1 MRLPKTILPC
11 ERECFLRVAHGDQVA
26 FSEIF
31 YHYTGKMH
39 SFIKKMVRK
48 DEVAEE
54 IVQDVFVSMWRHRQK
69 LLEVDNYAAYIF
81 TIAANKTYN
90 YLKSKAREEKKLN
103 ELLKTEK
110 DFTNNTVEIID
121 LHETQELINQWVEE
135 LTPQKKLIYKLTRE
149 GGLSHDEIAQQLN
162 ISKNT
167 AKNHLVQTLKYF
179 RENLKKART
188 ISILVIGVL
197 IEVFS

>member
-1 MRLPKTILPC
+1 
-11 ERECFLRVAHGDQVA
+11 
-26 FSEIF
+26 
-31 YHYTGKMH
+31 
-39 SFIKKMVRK
+39 
-48 DEVAEE
+48 
-54 IVQDVFVSMWRHRQK
+54 
-69 LLEVDNYAAYIF
+69 
-81 TIAANKTYN
+81 
-90 YLKSKAREEKKLN
+90 
-103 ELLKTEK
+103 
-110 DFTNNTVEIID
+110 
-121 LHETQELINQWVEE
+121 LINQWVEE